1 MKKNPHISL
10 AILLT
15 IVMLI
20 FALLVKPSLT
30 SPLSIGLFFVIF
42 MTWSSTLVHLMV
54 SKIAIHRK
62 NRIFISLIS
71 GLGLT
76 YILALSSV
84 RALTLLNLATTL
96 LIWLIV
102 LVVLDRT
109 KY

>member
-1 MKKNPHISL
+1 MKKNSHISL
-10 AILLT
+10 AIILT
-15 IVMLI
+15 IVLLI
-20 FALLVKPSLT
+20 FTLLVKPSLT
-30 SPLSIGLFFVIF
+30 NPITIGLFFVIF

-54 SKIAIHRK
+54 LKIAIHKK

-84 RALTLLNLATTL
+84 RALTLLNLAITL